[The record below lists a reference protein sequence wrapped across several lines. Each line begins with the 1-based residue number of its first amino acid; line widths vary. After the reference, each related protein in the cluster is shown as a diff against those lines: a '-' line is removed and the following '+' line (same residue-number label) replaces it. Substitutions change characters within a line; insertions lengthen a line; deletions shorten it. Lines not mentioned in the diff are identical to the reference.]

1 MLSMQKPELNDN
13 RLKDETDYEIEY
25 FGLSD
30 KGKELLSMLEPE
42 LNNNR
47 LRKVIDYETK
57 YEKKAFVNELSDK
70 DNEISE
76 KDDEIKKL
84 KAILDQHD
92 IDY

>member
-1 MLSMQKPELNDN
+1 MKQNMK
-13 RLKDETDYEIEY
+13 
-25 FGLSD
+25 
-30 KGKELLSMLEPE
+30 
-42 LNNNR
+42 
-47 LRKVIDYETK
+47 
-57 YEKKAFVNELSDK
+57 KKAFVNELSDK